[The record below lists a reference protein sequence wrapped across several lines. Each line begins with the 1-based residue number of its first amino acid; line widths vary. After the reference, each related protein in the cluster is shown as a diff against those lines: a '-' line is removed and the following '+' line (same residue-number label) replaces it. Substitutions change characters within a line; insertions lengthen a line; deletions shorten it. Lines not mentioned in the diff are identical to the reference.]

1 MVIFNQFD
9 KYRTQRVLEYI
20 FLSLCSLSVPTLEE
34 ARHFS
39 TRIETPLFSLFF
51 FQTDIQ
57 KYCPL
62 QLLYAE
68 KNSKEKNALQT
79 LNILVKKVVLSIFQK
94 LQEKFGSES
103 YPSNNQGLRS
113 AESLKKNPTTNFF
126 LKSHLRRIFLAI
138 FLQTANP

>member
-1 MVIFNQFD
+1 MCQWLYLISLINTELSEFQSIFFSHFVHCQFLLQ
-9 KYRTQRVLEYI
+9 KKRVTFQHVLKLRFLVYRV
-20 FLSLCSLSVPTLEE
+20 
-34 ARHFS
+34 
-39 TRIETPLFSLFF
+39 F

-62 QLLYAE
+62 QLLFAE

-103 YPSNNQGLRS
+103 YPSNNQALMS
-113 AESLKKNPTTNFF
+113 AESLKKNSTKNVFTN
-126 LKSHLRRIFLAI
+126 SSLRGLF
-138 FLQTANP
+138 